1 VKYRALLLH
10 PPPAKKQHRQSQE
23 NQGYFYATGG
33 IETADH
39 IFETRA
45 LHIFHALDALSLFC
59 CCRYARSDDDVL
71 CSRDVRATKDTKTE
85 EKEKQKKKRFLAYYS
100 NFRG

>member
-10 PPPAKKQHRQSQE
+10 PPPAKNQHRQSQE

-45 LHIFHALDALSLFC
+45 LHRFHALYALSLFC
-59 CCRYARSDDDVL
+59 CVRCKVLYPTLKRHSDDQST
-71 CSRDVRATKDTKTE
+71 SRFHFTE
-85 EKEKQKKKRFLAYYS
+85 
-100 NFRG
+100 